1 LTTTPAILEAI
12 RANASADFG
21 SARSLPPAA
30 YHDPGLLELES
41 DKLFGR
47 DWICMGRLA
56 EMPTPGDYLSRDIID
71 SPVFVIRQ
79 KDGGV
84 KAFANV
90 CLHRAAKLLDGD
102 GHVSRISCP
111 YHSWTYEP
119 DGQLVGAPFMDQ
131 TPGFDVQN
139 HRLKELPCEAW
150 EGFVYVSLGADAE
163 PLEKTLQPLSEL
175 VADFRMG
182 DYVPV
187 FDRAEHWDTNWKCLA
202 ENYMDAYH
210 VHRVHKD
217 SFGKYGHSEDITAL
231 FPGGD
236 QFAYH
241 VIQEREGRQSVFPH
255 PDNTWLKGDDRY
267 KTCLIHIFPS
277 HLMQLQPDMLWYL
290 SLLPDGVGR
299 VSVRWGV
306 SIPAEILDNAEDR
319 QATIDEQMSLIHQV
333 NGEDKP
339 IVEKVFRGA
348 GSPDAEQGPLSYL
361 ERNVWDF
368 CRYLARRLA

>member
-1 LTTTPAILEAI
+1 MTATRAILDAI
-12 RANASADFG
+12 RANAAADFG
-21 SARSLPPAA
+21 SAQSLPPAA
-30 YHDPGLLELES
+30 YHDHGLLELES
-41 DKLFGR
+41 ERLFAR
-47 DWICMGRLA
+47 EWICMGRLA
-56 EMPTPGDYLSRDIID
+56 EMPNPGDYLSRDIID

-90 CLHRAAKLLDGD
+90 CAHRAAKLLEGD
-102 GHVSRISCP
+102 GHVTRISCP

-119 DGQLVGAPFMDQ
+119 DGQLIGAPFMDQ
-131 TPGFDVQN
+131 TPGFDVRN
-139 HRLKELPCEAW
+139 HRLKALPCDTW
-150 EGFVYVSLGADAE
+150 EGYVYASLDQDVE
-163 PLEKTLQPLSEL
+163 PLAKTLQPLTER

-187 FDRAEHWDTNWKCLA
+187 FERTESWDTNWKCLA

-217 SFGKYGHSEDITAL
+217 SFGKYGHSEDITTL
-231 FPGGD
+231 FPGSD
-236 QFAYH
+236 PFAYH
-241 VIQEREGRQSVFPH
+241 FIQEHEGRQSVFAH

-267 KTCLIHIFPS
+267 KTYLIHVYPS

-290 SLLPDGVGR
+290 SLLPDGVNR

-306 SIPAEILDNAEDR
+306 SMPAEILDSAGDR
-319 QATIDEQMSLIHQV
+319 QAKIDEQMDLIHQV
-333 NGEDKP
+333 NSEDKP
-339 IVEKVFRGA
+339 IVEDVFRGTR
-348 GSPDAEQGPLSYL
+348 SPDAAQGPLSHL

-368 CRYLARRLA
+368 CRYLARRLL